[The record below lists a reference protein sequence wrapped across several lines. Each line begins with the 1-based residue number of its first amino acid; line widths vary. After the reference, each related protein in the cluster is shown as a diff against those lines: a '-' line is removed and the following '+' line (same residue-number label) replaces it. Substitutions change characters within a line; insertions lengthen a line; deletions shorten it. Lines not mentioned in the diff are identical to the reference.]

1 MPYTEQQLQ
10 ALRDALASGVRRVRF
25 ADREMEFR
33 DVAELKQA
41 IATAEAEIAKAAGTP
56 VVRQIRISTEKG
68 F

>member
-25 ADREMEFR
+25 ADREVEFR

-41 IATAEAEIAKAAGTP
+41 IATAEAEVAKSAGTP
-56 VVRQIRISTEKG
+56 VVRQIRVSTGKG

>member
-10 ALRDALASGVRRVRF
+10 ALRDALASGVRKVRF

-41 IATAEAEIAKAAGTP
+41 IATAEAELAKSAGTP
-56 VVRQIRISTEKG
+56 IVRQIRVSTGKG

>member
-10 ALRDALASGVRRVRF
+10 ALRDALASGVRKVRF

-41 IATAEAEIAKAAGTP
+41 IATAEAELARSSGTP
-56 VVRQIRISTEKG
+56 VARQIRVSTGKG

>member
-1 MPYTEQQLQ
+1 MPYSEQQLQ
-10 ALRDALASGVRRVRF
+10 ALRDALASGVRKVRF

-41 IATAEAEIAKAAGTP
+41 IATAEADLAKSAGTP
-56 VVRQIRISTEKG
+56 IARQVRVSTGKG

>member
-10 ALRDALASGVRRVRF
+10 ALRDTLASGVRRVRF
-25 ADREMEFR
+25 ADREVEFR

-41 IATAEAEIAKAAGTP
+41 IATAEAEVAKSAGTL
-56 VVRQIRISTEKG
+56 VARQIRVSTGKG

>member
-10 ALRDALASGVRRVRF
+10 ALRDALASGVRRLRF

-41 IATAEAEIAKAAGTP
+41 IATAEAEIAKAAGAP